1 MQEVGGGGEW
11 GIVFKEHRV
20 GFAQY
25 DPGPSVEERK

>member
-1 MQEVGGGGEW
+1 MQEVGGGG
-11 GIVFKEHRV
+11 IVFKEHRA